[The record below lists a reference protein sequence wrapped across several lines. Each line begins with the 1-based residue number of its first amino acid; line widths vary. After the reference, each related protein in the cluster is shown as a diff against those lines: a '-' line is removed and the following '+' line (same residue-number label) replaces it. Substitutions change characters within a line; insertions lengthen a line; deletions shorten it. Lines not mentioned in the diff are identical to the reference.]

1 MLETVVVFLKGN
13 DLVTVVKR
21 KARGGEAKG
30 VSGFTKTKDDN
41 QISRRQVWL
50 DGHNSR
56 KRRRNQREEWL
67 RRGVFSDAFET
78 RKRRN
83 YFHQV

>member
-41 QISRRQVWL
+41 QISRRQV
-50 DGHNSR
+50 
-56 KRRRNQREEWL
+56 
-67 RRGVFSDAFET
+67 
-78 RKRRN
+78 
-83 YFHQV
+83 